1 MMGMFSR
8 IVNFFSSVPKLGEN
22 IFDKDKGLL
31 TQVGS
36 WVGGQQFTDQERAEH
51 NSAMVKSVQAF
62 AVATLNENTDRSKA
76 RREIARAWFKLQIWL
91 IKMSAL
97 AIPIDM
103 LIERLGNG
111 SKSGLFA
118 SINILTLSPLIW
130 GITGAVSVFFFG
142 AHIMRGSKWAKE
154 SK

>member
-1 MMGMFSR
+1 MGMLSG

-36 WVGGQQFTDQERAEH
+36 WVGGQQFTDQEQSEH
-51 NSAMVKSVQAF
+51 NLVMVKSVQAF
-62 AVATLNENTDRSKA
+62 AVATLNENTGRSKA
-76 RREIARAWFKLQIWL
+76 RREIAVAWFKLQIWL
-91 IKMSAL
+91 VKLGVL
-97 AIPIDM
+97 AIPIDYA
-103 LIERLGNG
+103 IKRLDG
-111 SKSGLFA
+111 SEAGLSA
-118 SINILTLSPLIW
+118 SINAIAFNPYIW

-154 SK
+154 DK